1 MKVFLKICEHDNA
14 KFVSKLLIL
23 VLFFQLENVVYWLYY
38 TCIQLNYIKLL
49 LWFHVY
55 KSCSDVSGS

>member
-23 VLFFQLENVVYWLYY
+23 VLFFSVRKCSLLIILHLYPV
-38 TCIQLNYIKLL
+38 KL
-49 LWFHVY
+49 Y
-55 KSCSDVSGS
+55 

>member
-23 VLFFQLENVVYWLYY
+23 VLFFQLENVVY
-38 TCIQLNYIKLL
+38 
-49 LWFHVY
+49 
-55 KSCSDVSGS
+55 